1 LKCFCVC
8 LLQQIQEIDDDDEE
22 EDDDDDDQEEEGG
35 RKGLK
40 VMLVNKV

>member
-22 EDDDDDDQEEEGG
+22 EDDDDDQEEEGG